1 MLTVWAAL
9 GESGSL
15 QSVLSCS
22 PEWSCREGGGG
33 GQVIRLGGEWGQG
46 SGKGLWGRDRRCAE
60 FKFKAA
66 GRDCEAR
73 VSWGG
78 ATTQTEH
85 REF

>member
-9 GESGSL
+9 GESSSL

-22 PEWSCREGGGG
+22 PKWSWRERGGKGG
-33 GQVIRLGGEWGQG
+33 CDIRLGGEWGWWKWHCGVETG
-46 SGKGLWGRDRRCAE
+46 SELHSSSKLQNVT
-60 FKFKAA
+60 
-66 GRDCEAR
+66 

-78 ATTQTEH
+78 AVTQMEH